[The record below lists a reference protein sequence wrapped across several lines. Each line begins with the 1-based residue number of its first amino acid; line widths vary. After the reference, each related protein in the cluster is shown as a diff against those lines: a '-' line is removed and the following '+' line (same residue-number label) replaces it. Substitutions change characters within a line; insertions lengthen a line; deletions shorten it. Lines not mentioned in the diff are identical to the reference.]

1 MRICVLILLSSLL
14 EFLVLDL
21 ADSHR
26 KLIEET
32 VRTNDRYYGN
42 EDLLEAFCSDVYKKS
57 DILLDSVSNVDNL
70 KTYLEKVADTS
81 ISSILRQNGRDV
93 APKQKPD
100 KDEIQMDILD
110 NPNVKNKII
119 SETNITKTE
128 LERARMIQSAQGN
141 RPQNLKEEKI
151 VSLKVDS
158 QGITGLSR
166 DIFADIEDPK
176 LAFPDSEI
184 KENVV
189 KRILGIVYEL
199 HIRYPEKNYF
209 EIFYSRHA
217 RLKKQANIANE
228 LKITQGEL
236 SKRYFE
242 LIKLIKEQL

>member
-1 MRICVLILLSSLL
+1 M
-14 EFLVLDL
+14 VLDL
-21 ADSHR
+21 ANNHR
-26 KLIEET
+26 RLIEET
-32 VRTNDRYYGN
+32 IRQNSRYYGN

-57 DILLDSVSNVDNL
+57 YILLDSVSNVDNL

-81 ISSILRQNGRDV
+81 ISSILKQNGRDD
-93 APKQKPD
+93 APKQRPD

-110 NPNVKNKII
+110 DAKVKDKII
-119 SETNITKTE
+119 NETNLTRTD
-128 LERARMIQSAQGN
+128 LERARLIQSNTA
-141 RPQNLKEEKI
+141 RIEPLKEEKI
-151 VSLKVDS
+151 ISLKSDN
-158 QGITGLSR
+158 QGISGLSR

-176 LAFPDSEI
+176 SAYPDAEI
-184 KENVV
+184 KENIV
-189 KRILGIVYEL
+189 KRIIGIVYEMHL
-199 HIRYPEKNYF
+199 KFPDKNYF

>member
-1 MRICVLILLSSLL
+1 M
-14 EFLVLDL
+14 VLDL
-21 ADSHR
+21 ANNHR
-26 KLIEET
+26 RLIEET
-32 VRTNDRYYGN
+32 IRQNSRYYGN

-57 DILLDSVSNVDNL
+57 YILLDSVSNVDNL

-81 ISSILRQNGRDV
+81 ISSILKQNGRDDT
-93 APKQKPD
+93 PKQRPD

-110 NPNVKNKII
+110 DAKVKDKII
-119 SETNITKTE
+119 NETNLTRTD
-128 LERARMIQSAQGN
+128 LERARLIQSNTA
-141 RPQNLKEEKI
+141 RIEPLKEEKI
-151 VSLKVDS
+151 ISLKSDN
-158 QGITGLSR
+158 QGISGLSR

-176 LAFPDSEI
+176 SAYPDAEI
-184 KENVV
+184 KENIV
-189 KRILGIVYEL
+189 KRIIGIVYEMHL
-199 HIRYPEKNYF
+199 KFPDKNYF

>member
-1 MRICVLILLSSLL
+1 M
-14 EFLVLDL
+14 DL

-42 EDLLEAFCSDVYKKS
+42 EDLLEVFCSDVYKKS
-57 DILLDSVSNVDNL
+57 YILLDSVSNVDNL

-81 ISSILRQNGRDV
+81 ISNILRQNGRDV

-110 NPNVKNKII
+110 DNNVKERIVK
-119 SETNITKTE
+119 ETNITKTE
-128 LERARMIQSAQGN
+128 LERARLVQSAQN
-141 RPQNLKEEKI
+141 SRPQSLKEEKV

-158 QGITGLSR
+158 QGITGLGR
-166 DIFADIEDPK
+166 DIFADIDDPK
-176 LAFPDSEI
+176 IFFPDSEI
-184 KENVV
+184 KEGIV
-189 KRILGIVYEL
+189 KRILNIVYEI

>member
-1 MRICVLILLSSLL
+1 M
-14 EFLVLDL
+14 VLDL
-21 ADSHR
+21 ANNHR

-32 VRTNDRYYGN
+32 IRSNDRYYGN
-42 EDLLEAFCSDVYKKS
+42 EDLLEDFCSDVYKKS
-57 DILLDSVSNVDNL
+57 YILLDSVSNIDNL
-70 KTYLEKVADTS
+70 KTYLEKVVDTS
-81 ISSILRQNGRDV
+81 ISSVLRQNGRDV
-93 APKQKPD
+93 APKPKTE
-100 KDEIQMDILD
+100 KDEIRMDILD
-110 NPNVKNKII
+110 DPNVKNKIV

-128 LERARMIQSAQGN
+128 LEHARLLQNSMNQRTQS
-141 RPQNLKEEKI
+141 LKEEKL
-151 VSLKVDS
+151 VSLKVDT

-176 LAFPDSEI
+176 ILFPDSEI

-189 KRILGIVYEL
+189 KRILAVVYEIHL
-199 HIRYPEKNYF
+199 KYPDKNYF

-242 LIKLIKEQL
+242 LIRLIKENL